1 MITYYLVETG
11 TENFF
16 ELPQGSIPGHLLF
29 NIFLI
34 NLFFIIED
42 YDITSYV
49 DDNTPCV
56 CESNISC

>member
-1 MITYYLVETG
+1 MITSLVVTG
-11 TENFF
+11 TEQIF

-34 NLFFIIED
+34 DLFFIIED

-49 DDNTPCV
+49 DGNTPYV
-56 CESNISC
+56 CQSNMGC